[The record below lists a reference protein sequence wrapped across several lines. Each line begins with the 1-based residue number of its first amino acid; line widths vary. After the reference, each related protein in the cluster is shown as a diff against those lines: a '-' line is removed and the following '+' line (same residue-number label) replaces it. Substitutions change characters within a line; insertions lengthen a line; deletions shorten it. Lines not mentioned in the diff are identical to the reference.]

1 MSYGMYLAHIIVL
14 GIVHTHLAPLLPN
27 AFLRIPTIAVTT
39 FVITYLAVK
48 LLSLLPGSKYIVG

>member
-14 GIVHTHLAPLLPN
+14 NAIHSLLAPLLGN
-27 AFLRIPTIAVTT
+27 AFLRIPTIALTT

-48 LLSLLPGSKYIVG
+48 LISLLPGSKYITG